1 MQYCFETSQ
10 QCLYVKK
17 KVFHSHLMISYIDSE
32 LFRSFFRLKIA
43 SAVYENNEKRNCP
56 HSKVLKSVRN
66 DSFLAMYIVR
76 NII

>member
-17 KVFHSHLMISYIDSE
+17 KVFHSHLIISYIDSE

-43 SAVYENNEKRNCP
+43 SAVYENN
-56 HSKVLKSVRN
+56 
-66 DSFLAMYIVR
+66 
-76 NII
+76 